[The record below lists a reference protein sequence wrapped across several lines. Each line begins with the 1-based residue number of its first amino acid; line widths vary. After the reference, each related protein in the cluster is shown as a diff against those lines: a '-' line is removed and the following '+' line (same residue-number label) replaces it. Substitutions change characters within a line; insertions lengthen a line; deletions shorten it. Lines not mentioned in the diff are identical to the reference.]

1 MSTGTL
7 RPSHGRRPTA
17 GFTLVELLVS
27 ITVTAIVAASVV
39 TTISAVRVG
48 LDDQGESAQET
59 ARLARAQARLSDH
72 LYRAR
77 MILQQGGG
85 VATLWVPAESLDGTE
100 SGAAEFDA
108 IHRNEIRWYAHEPAT
123 GTIVMQR
130 TADRAD
136 RAELP
141 LATDWAALRVSLEVA
156 GDLERTVVLTGVD
169 DAEFR
174 AGSFDPCEH
183 RRLALDVQLDGSRG
197 GTRIELGGILGAL
210 QRHASCP

>member
-1 MSTGTL
+1 MSPGA
-7 RPSHGRRPTA
+7 RPHMMHRAS

-27 ITVTAIVAASVV
+27 VAVTAIVAASVV

-59 ARLARAQARLSDH
+59 ARLARAQARLADH

-77 MILQQGGG
+77 MILQQGNG
-85 VATLWVPAESLDGTE
+85 VATLWLPAESFDGTDG
-100 SGAAEFDA
+100 GAAEFDA

-123 GTIVMQR
+123 RTVVMQR

-136 RAELP
+136 RTELP
-141 LATDWAALRVSLEVA
+141 LSTDWAALRESLA
-156 GDLERTVVLTGVD
+156 ASGGLERTVVLTGVD

-183 RRLALDVQLDGSRG
+183 RRLSLDVQLDGSRG
-197 GTRIELGGILGAL
+197 GTRVELGGILGSL